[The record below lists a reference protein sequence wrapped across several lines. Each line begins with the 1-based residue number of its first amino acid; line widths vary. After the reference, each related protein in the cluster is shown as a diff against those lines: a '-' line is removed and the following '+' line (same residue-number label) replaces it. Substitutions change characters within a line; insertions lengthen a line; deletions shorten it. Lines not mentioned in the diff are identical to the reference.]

1 VDGTQEGSISHFLAG
16 LTLLRFY
23 VFVVVGAAELASPP
37 TLTWSSRIGGGVWM
51 PYLAL
56 SYPIVAGGAWLIH
69 DPWLWMLVK
78 ILAAFIPIHGFLPE
92 ECGFLPGSL
101 GPAWV
106 RAMTDVRIP
115 LIGHY
120 HSW

>member
-1 VDGTQEGSISHFLAG
+1 M
-16 LTLLRFY
+16 
-23 VFVVVGAAELASPP
+23 VVGAAGLASPLLLP
-37 TLTWSSRIGGGVWM
+37 RALEWGGVWM
-51 PYLAL
+51 PCPAL

-69 DPWLWMLVK
+69 DPWLWMLMK
-78 ILAAFIPIHGFLPE
+78 ILAAFIPIHGFLLE

-115 LIGHY
+115 LISHY
-120 HSW
+120 HGW